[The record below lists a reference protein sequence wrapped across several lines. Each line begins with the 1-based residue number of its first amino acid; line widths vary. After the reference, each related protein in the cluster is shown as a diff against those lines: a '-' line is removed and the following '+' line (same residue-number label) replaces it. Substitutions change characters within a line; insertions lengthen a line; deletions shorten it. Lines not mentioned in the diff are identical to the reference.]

1 MAFLKGD
8 YGEKCCNKLSEK
20 DAINM
25 FDENKRKVE
34 IETAKEVA
42 CEIVKVL
49 QEKEL
54 KFSTAKLSL
63 EFAKDCLGELKIK
76 N

>member
-1 MAFLKGD
+1 
-8 YGEKCCNKLSEK
+8 
-20 DAINM
+20 M

-76 N
+76 NGKVDRFV

>member
-1 MAFLKGD
+1 
-8 YGEKCCNKLSEK
+8 
-20 DAINM
+20 M

-63 EFAKDCLGELKIK
+63 
-76 N
+76 

>member
-1 MAFLKGD
+1 
-8 YGEKCCNKLSEK
+8 
-20 DAINM
+20 M

-42 CEIVKVL
+42 FEIVKVL